1 MRIRFGYVSHTLSL
15 WEAVPARTLTFKR
28 YKQLSKVEREEKLRD
43 VTLANLY
50 NTKRALWFNRA
61 AEIPL
66 YRLSSSIVP
75 LATHPEV
82 LWDFQS
88 PFKEHWK
95 EIGQI
100 VKDGQLR
107 ISFHPNQFTVF
118 TSDKQHVTEN
128 SVRDM
133 TYHYQMLEAMGLED
147 EGFIN
152 IHIGGAYG
160 DKTSAMERFKDQ
172 IHQMPDEVGAR
183 MTIENDDKTYTSQE
197 TLQVAEEKNIPVMFD
212 YHHEQANPS
221 EIPYEDLLERLF
233 NTWQH
238 TDYPPKV
245 HLSSPKN
252 DKEYRSHADRIDLQ
266 YALPFLKACKQ
277 KTDTLDVMIEAK
289 EKDLALLQLVE
300 ELASI
305 RGVKRIAGGEIEF

>member
-15 WEAVPARTLTFKR
+15 WKAVPARTLTFKR
-28 YKQLSKVEREEKLRD
+28 YKQLSKVEREEKLRE

-50 NTKRALWFNRA
+50 NTKRALLFNRA
-61 AEIPL
+61 AQIPL

-82 LWDFQS
+82 LWDFQT
-88 PFKEHWK
+88 PFREHWE
-95 EIGQI
+95 EIGHI
-100 VKDGQLR
+100 VKEGQLR

-133 TYHYQMLEAMGLED
+133 MYHYQMLEAMGLED

-160 DKTSAMERFKDQ
+160 DKTSAIERFKNQ
-172 IHQMPDEVGAR
+172 IHQMPEEVKAR
-183 MTIENDDKTYTSQE
+183 VTIENDDKTYTSEE
-197 TLQVAEEKNIPVMFD
+197 TLQVAEDKGIPVMFD

-221 EIPYEDLLERLF
+221 EVPYEELLKRLF
-233 NTWQH
+233 NTWDY
-238 TDYPPKV
+238 TGYPPKV

-266 YALPFLKACKQ
+266 FALPFLKACKQ
-277 KTDTLDVMIEAK
+277 KTDILDVMIEAK

-305 RGVKRIAGGEIEF
+305 RGVKRIAGGEIDF